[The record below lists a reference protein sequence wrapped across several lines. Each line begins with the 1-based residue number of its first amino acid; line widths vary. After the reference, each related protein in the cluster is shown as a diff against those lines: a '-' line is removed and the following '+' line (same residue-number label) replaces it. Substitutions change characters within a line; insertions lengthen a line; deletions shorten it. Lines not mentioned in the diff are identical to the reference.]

1 MRRLRLISLAVAV
14 AAACFAASPAAGY
27 KTGGKRW
34 PGTSVRYYNA
44 SPQNAAA
51 VQDAVRAWNASGVRV
66 RFVPTTRKRAQ
77 IIIRTGPRGCSGFAQ
92 IGSQGRFGVQVG
104 SGCERRFM
112 ALIAAHELGHVLGLS
127 HEMGRCAT
135 MNPTILNW
143 VGDRCKQVRGDP
155 WQYRCRLLERDDVR
169 GAIRLYGGSVNPKAV
184 GVAWCDRFAPLTP
197 PGEVQA
203 TATLTTI
210 NLRWRDLASRNL
222 SNTDAAVRQG
232 DCATL
237 PVSTADHLSAFI
249 SGDVTPGK
257 IRTAAI
263 DVAGPGPN
271 CVEMWSVDRFGRPSP
286 VPVRV
291 TVTVPV
297 PITPTANFTFTPADG
312 SVTSLTSTIAFA
324 ATATDADSPVLTYSW
339 DFGDFD
345 SGAGPTPS
353 HTYTFDGTFV
363 VTLTVTDEGGR
374 AATVS
379 QSVVIAP

>member
-27 KTGGKRW
+27 KTGGKGW

-92 IGSQGRFGVQVG
+92 IGSQGRFGMLIG

-210 NLRWRDLASRNL
+210 NCGGAISPAATCRTPTQPSGRATVRRCRSRLRTTFRRSSQATSPPAR
-222 SNTDAAVRQG
+222 SERRRS
-232 DCATL
+232 TL
-237 PVSTADHLSAFI
+237 PA
-249 SGDVTPGK
+249 
-257 IRTAAI
+257 
-263 DVAGPGPN
+263 PGP
-271 CVEMWSVDRFGRPSP
+271 
-286 VPVRV
+286 
-291 TVTVPV
+291 
-297 PITPTANFTFTPADG
+297 
-312 SVTSLTSTIAFA
+312 
-324 ATATDADSPVLTYSW
+324 
-339 DFGDFD
+339 
-345 SGAGPTPS
+345 
-353 HTYTFDGTFV
+353 
-363 VTLTVTDEGGR
+363 
-374 AATVS
+374 TVS
-379 QSVVIAP
+379 RCGRWTASDVQARSRCA